1 MGRPDTSDLSFGAVY
16 GLSCLSACI
25 AETVTFPLDLFKTRI
40 QAERMSKQDHSS
52 YRSYQTRVLD
62 IFREAIAK
70 EHGGYMNLWR
80 GLTPACLRHLVYSGS
95 RLGLYEYIREDIFGR
110 DADGSFPLHK
120 AVAAGMLSGAMG
132 QFLSSPT
139 DMVKVR
145 MQTELGQ
152 KRAATAG
159 AGLSS
164 SSSSSLYR
172 RQSTYQAFQ
181 AILREGGI
189 RGLWR
194 GWVPNC
200 QRAALVQ
207 LGDLTTYDCVK
218 QMLLREEGWEDNA
231 RTHACA
237 SLAAGV
243 VAAVLGTPADVVKT
257 RCMNQ
262 KCDPVT
268 GRGLV
273 YRSSFHCLS
282 KVVREEGV
290 RALWR
295 GCFLNWLRMAP
306 WSLTFYLSFEHLRK
320 AAGLSSF

>member
-1 MGRPDTSDLSFGAVY
+1 
-16 GLSCLSACI
+16 
-25 AETVTFPLDLFKTRI
+25 
-40 QAERMSKQDHSS
+40 
-52 YRSYQTRVLD
+52 
-62 IFREAIAK
+62 
-70 EHGGYMNLWR
+70 MNLWR

-95 RLGLYEYIREDIFGR
+95 RLALYEYIREDILGR
-110 DADGSFPLHK
+110 DADGSFPLQK
-120 AVAAGMLSGAMG
+120 AVATGMFSGAMG
-132 QFLSSPT
+132 QFLSSPA

-145 MQTELGQ
+145 MQTALG
-152 KRAATAG
+152 RRRTSGAVTNGTCAS

-164 SSSSSLYR
+164 SSSLSSG
-172 RQSTYQAFQ
+172 RQSTYQAFRD
-181 AILREGGI
+181 IFHEGGI

-218 QMLLREEGWEDNA
+218 QMLLRESGEERWGWEWEDNA

-237 SLAAGV
+237 SLAAGL
-243 VAAVLGTPADVVKT
+243 VAAFLGTPADVVKT

-268 GRGLV
+268 GRGLA

-282 KVVREEGV
+282 AVVREEGV
-290 RALWR
+290 KALWR
-295 GCFLNWLRMAP
+295 GCLLNWLRMAP
-306 WSLTFYLSFEHLRK
+306 WSLTFYMSFEHFRK
-320 AAGLSSF
+320 MAGLNSF

>member
-1 MGRPDTSDLSFGAVY
+1 
-16 GLSCLSACI
+16 
-25 AETVTFPLDLFKTRI
+25 
-40 QAERMSKQDHSS
+40 
-52 YRSYQTRVLD
+52 
-62 IFREAIAK
+62 
-70 EHGGYMNLWR
+70 MNLWR

-95 RLGLYEYIREDIFGR
+95 RLGLYEYIREDVFGR
-110 DADGSFPLHK
+110 DSDGSFPLHK

-132 QFLSSPT
+132 QFLSSPA

-152 KRAATAG
+152 QRAAGVGAG

-164 SSSSSLYR
+164 SSLYTR
-172 RQSTYQAFQ
+172 RSTYQAFK
-181 AILREGGI
+181 AIFNEGGI

-218 QMLLREEGWEDNA
+218 QMLLREEGGEGGGWGWEDNA

-237 SLAAGV
+237 SLAAGL
-243 VAAVLGTPADVVKT
+243 VAAFLGTPADVVKT

-262 KCDPVT
+262 QCDPLT

-273 YRSSFHCLS
+273 YRSSFDCFG

-320 AAGLSSF
+320 VAGLSSF

>member
-1 MGRPDTSDLSFGAVY
+1 
-16 GLSCLSACI
+16 
-25 AETVTFPLDLFKTRI
+25 
-40 QAERMSKQDHSS
+40 
-52 YRSYQTRVLD
+52 
-62 IFREAIAK
+62 
-70 EHGGYMNLWR
+70 MNLWR

-95 RLGLYEYIREDIFGR
+95 RLGLYEYIREDVLGR
-110 DADGSFPLHK
+110 DADGSFPLQK

-132 QFLSSPT
+132 QFLSSPA

-145 MQTELGQ
+145 MQTELGRQ
-152 KRAATAG
+152 GAARAVITGMGAG
-159 AGLSS
+159 AGLSAP
-164 SSSSSLYR
+164 SSLSRR
-172 RQSTYQAFQ
+172 RQSTYQAFRD
-181 AILREGGI
+181 IFHEGGI

-218 QMLLREEGWEDNA
+218 QMLLREQGGEGRGWGWKDNA

-237 SLAAGV
+237 SLAAGL
-243 VAAVLGTPADVVKT
+243 VAAFLGTPADVVKT

-282 KVVREEGV
+282 TVAREEGV
-290 RALWR
+290 KALWR

-306 WSLTFYLSFEHLRK
+306 WSLTFYLSFEHFRK
-320 AAGLSSF
+320 VAGLSSF

>member
-1 MGRPDTSDLSFGAVY
+1 
-16 GLSCLSACI
+16 
-25 AETVTFPLDLFKTRI
+25 
-40 QAERMSKQDHSS
+40 MSKQDHSS
-52 YRSYQTRVLD
+52 YRSYQKRVLG

-95 RLGLYEYIREDIFGR
+95 RLGLYEYIREDVFGR
-110 DADGSFPLHK
+110 DPDGLFPLHK

-132 QFLSSPT
+132 QFLSSPA

-145 MQTELGQ
+145 MQTEPGQ
-152 KRAATAG
+152 QRAAGAATVEGAGAG

-164 SSSSSLYR
+164 SSSSLYR
-172 RQSTYQAFQ
+172 RRSTYQAFK
-181 AILREGGI
+181 AIFQEGGI
-189 RGLWR
+189 GGLWR

-218 QMLLREEGWEDNA
+218 QMLLREGGREGGGWGWEDNA

-237 SLAAGV
+237 SLAAGL
-243 VAAVLGTPADVVKT
+243 VAAFLGTPADVVKT

-262 KCDPVT
+262 QCDPVT
-268 GRGLV
+268 GKGLL

-290 RALWR
+290 LALWR

-320 AAGLSSF
+320 VAGLRSF